1 MDCMVL
7 ESGHGDIETPVPTS
21 PSTTYRQ
28 AMDVSV
34 ELAACQLLL
43 GDAPAAEATLGLGPG
58 QPGTADPGVREYV
71 LVRPSSR
78 FNIHW
83 RPG

>member
-1 MDCMVL
+1 
-7 ESGHGDIETPVPTS
+7 
-21 PSTTYRQ
+21 
-28 AMDVSV
+28 MDVLV

-71 LVRPSSR
+71 LVRPISR
-78 FNIHW
+78 CKFH
-83 RPG
+83 